1 MYFPKNTK
9 ISFNPLDATSVVD
22 ALNQYQTLLE
32 EQRILSTRERHY
44 DVEFMAL
51 DAAQQP
57 RRLQLSDVPNP
68 QHVAWLQRAY
78 SMGPDPFEIDE
89 HIGDD
94 DDTHV
99 SEALLFAIAIGH
111 ADNNTPLQIA
121 LRHTARALCEHAR
134 YYNDTSDMWLD
145 DMRVYGVEA
154 LYLYGCYEPSL
165 RRYLSQ
171 LLVPYWDDEH
181 TSGYH
186 EYLADYVSR
195 EGWNQDNIAAFI
207 WCDNSEFRWQMF
219 MDGESDECYNP
230 PLIDALRQDANLY
243 QCFKQILQARFLN
256 GQMLAR
262 DDEQF
267 EANEPVLD
275 ILLSALPLT
284 ERWDLDRDAV
294 LEQQFVDASVEDTA
308 YDLQQAISALTDKP
322 LIYQQETIYPDNED
336 TEFDYALQLLSGFK
350 TLILAQPQGESL
362 WRYWRDGTDAEQ
374 LKQLQCVDLL
384 EQSRQLAPELYRILE
399 EWSFLCDDNAS
410 LLSDLCYHL
419 APVISSLA
427 NEAVPAALTD
437 LLPQQQP
444 SDGQQQLL
452 RHFDLW
458 FRLAGLEQAPDEWRD
473 QLCERHELLS
483 EQAFFQRYNQNADQ
497 PEAARQQRFK
507 VLLKDWQQDA
517 DEIHQETLNRF
528 TQLLREAP
536 QLARDDYWPQADVD
550 TVDEVEQLATQLAHN
565 SLRAWLLHSGHAS
578 EPTQATQLQQQ
589 LSSDQ
594 CWQTLLALIANHC
607 HAADDSQAELMQ
619 QLEAASRDGAALTQL
634 LQARLKQDTPTV
646 GDLVPYHYF
655 SAQQPRYEL
664 FEDASASHLIL
675 LCFWQ
680 QAHNPRLK
688 QLWQVLLQIAP
699 IRTLKQVAMLYSHY
713 PYRVEWEAQAQQAFC
728 AAAQKAGVS
737 SALLD
742 AFQISICHFDQ
753 QPQQYQHWL
762 EQLKR
767 LRHPLLKRKA
777 QALQQQLQWIDENRK
792 ICFYEELLLRSPKLR
807 PRLQAE
813 IDQSLAHTLKLTLG
827 YNLLSWDEVLLHDFA
842 GDCQMLDYQEQQQL
856 PAFADANMHQAWL
869 AHDHHQWY
877 AISISQQQGATQQ
890 LLYYREPVPASG
902 LAQGAENGRVLLFAE
917 SLDRSEIYR
926 AIAALPD
933 FHGRLQQLVEQ
944 VMAYIA
950 GHASLA
956 DTLLLMQRYLRHDRF
971 ELPRLYS
978 RAKIA
983 DLLPLLE
990 TEQQQRLLSLL
1001 FNFHTDTFELLD
1013 SEFMQR
1019 FWRATQLRYQ
1029 RISYSEYLEQRQ
1041 YAYEHDSEEL
1051 ENASIGATLQW
1062 LSYLDIAPLQLVKF
1076 ALQYSV
1082 YESPCDWLVAL
1093 ARKNELAPL
1102 LSQLST
1108 DQRVA
1113 LIDALEGDYDD
1124 AAALLAPLA
1133 NDRSRRVRE
1142 RWKAAFA

>member
-1 MYFPKNTK
+1 MMYYFKNTK
-9 ISFNPLDATSVVD
+9 ISFDPTSADSVIA
-22 ALNQYQTLLE
+22 ALSQYQTLLNE
-32 EQRILSTRERHY
+32 RRILATRDRHY

-68 QHVAWLQRAY
+68 EHVAWLQRAY
-78 SMGPDPFEIDE
+78 SMGPEPFEIDE
-89 HIGDD
+89 HIADD

-111 ADNNTPLQIA
+111 ADNNTQLKIA
-121 LRHTARALCEHAR
+121 LRHTASALCEHAR
-134 YYNDTSDMWLD
+134 YYNDTSDMWID

-154 LYLYGCYEPSL
+154 LYLLGCYQPSL

-243 QCFKQILQARFLN
+243 QWFKQILQARFLN

-284 ERWDLDRDAV
+284 ERWDFDRDAV
-294 LEQQFVDASVEDTA
+294 LEQLFVDASVEDTA
-308 YDLQQAISALTDKP
+308 YDLQQAISALTDQP

-336 TEFDYALQLLSGFK
+336 SEFDYALQLLSGFK
-350 TLILAQPQGESL
+350 TLLLAQPQGESL
-362 WRYWRDGTDAEQ
+362 WRYWRDGSDAEQ

-399 EWSFLCDDNAS
+399 DWSFISSDNAS

-419 APVISSLA
+419 APVINSLVA
-427 NEAVPAALTD
+427 ETAPAALTD
-437 LLPQQQP
+437 LVPQQQP

-458 FRLAGLEQAPDEWRD
+458 FRLAGLEQVPDEWRD

-483 EQAFFQRYNQNADQ
+483 EQAFFERYNQNADQ

-507 VLLKDWQQDA
+507 VLLNDWQQDA
-517 DEIHQETLNRF
+517 DEIHQETLNRL

-536 QLARDDYWPQADVD
+536 KLACDDYWPQADVD
-550 TVDEVEQLATQLAHN
+550 AVDEAEQLATQLAYS
-565 SLRAWLLHSGHAS
+565 SLRAWLLHSGHAN
-578 EPTQATQLQQQ
+578 EATRLQQQ
-589 LSSDQ
+589 LSSNE
-594 CWQTLLALIANHC
+594 CWQTLLTLIANHC
-607 HAADDSQAELMQ
+607 HGEDASQTELLQ
-619 QLEAASRDGAALTQL
+619 QLDAASRDVAALTQL
-634 LQARLKQDTPTV
+634 LQTRLKQDTPTV
-646 GDLVPYHYF
+646 GDLIPYHYF

-664 FEDASASHLIL
+664 FENSSASHLIL

-680 QAHNPRLK
+680 QAHHPRLK
-688 QLWQVLLQIAP
+688 QLWQVLLQVAP
-699 IRTLKQVAMLYSHY
+699 MRTLNQVALLYSHY
-713 PYRVEWEAQAQQAFC
+713 PYRVEWEAEAQQAFC
-728 AAAQKAGVS
+728 VAAKDAGVS

-762 EQLKR
+762 EQMKR
-767 LRHPLLKRKA
+767 LRHPLLKGKA
-777 QALQQQLQWIDENRK
+777 KALQQQLQWINEDRK
-792 ICFYEELLLRSPKLR
+792 IGFYEELLLRSPKLR
-807 PRLQAE
+807 PQLQAE
-813 IDQSLAHTLKLTLG
+813 IDHSLAHTLKLTLG
-827 YNLLSWDEVLLHDFA
+827 YNLRSWDEVLLHDFT
-842 GDCQMLDYQEQQQL
+842 GNCQMLDYQEQQQL
-856 PAFADANMHQAWL
+856 PAFADANMQQAWL

-877 AISISQQQGATQQ
+877 AISISQQQGETQQ
-890 LLYYREPVPASG
+890 LLYYREPVPAAG

-933 FHGRLQQLVEQ
+933 FHERLQQLVDH
-944 VMAYIA
+944 VLAYIN
-950 GHASLA
+950 GHAALA

-971 ELPRLYS
+971 DLPRLYS
-978 RAKIA
+978 RAKISE
-983 DLLPLLE
+983 LLPLLE

-1013 SEFMQR
+1013 SEFMLR

-1041 YAYEHDSEEL
+1041 YAYEHDSEAL
-1051 ENASIGATLQW
+1051 ENASIGATVQW

-1076 ALQYSV
+1076 ALQYSE

-1102 LSQLST
+1102 LSQLSA
-1108 DQRVA
+1108 DRRVE

-1124 AAALLAPLA
+1124 AAVLLAPLA
-1133 NDRSRRVRE
+1133 EDRSRRVRE
-1142 RWKAAFA
+1142 RWNEAFA